1 MIVPLKHL
9 IHLHIQRIEILLV
22 SDVNEYYEIIT
33 VQRQNWK
40 LFPWV
45 IDGTQSVG
53 DDPKEDYY
61 YSTRISAEKYI
72 VYVVYHNFDHDQ
84 LESFTLCLIQSKR
97 E

>member
-1 MIVPLKHL
+1 M
-9 IHLHIQRIEILLV
+9 
-22 SDVNEYYEIIT
+22 NEYYEIIT

-72 VYVVYHNFDHDQ
+72 VYVV
-84 LESFTLCLIQSKR
+84 LP
-97 E
+97 